1 MQYFWNTKL
10 KSSFCL
16 PIIAVLLYNKL
27 ILPWKYHLKITVFH
41 RWQFWRCENVQK
53 VRGSQACQY
62 ANVTKTRKHHSS
74 TFAQSF
80 LLQSSSRA
88 QIISFFT
95 FQKMKLKNLLRAAAN
110 QSIWPQ
116 NILPRKRFNNLN
128 IYIFGWVGVKQ
139 NKYST
144 NI

>member
-41 RWQFWRCENVQK
+41 RWQFWRCENVHK

-80 LLQSSSRA
+80 LLQSSSHK
-88 QIISFFT
+88 SSLFLLF
-95 FQKMKLKNLLRAAAN
+95 KKWSKKLLRAAAN

-116 NILPRKRFNNLN
+116 NILPRKRFNNLK
-128 IYIFGWVGVKQ
+128 IYIFGWAGVKQ